1 MDIIGKCIFEYKE
14 ENNTYLIVELTTG
27 EIKIFRECDICF
39 IALKLSDRTHNCE
52 LWESECED
60 EGYSIL

>member
-1 MDIIGKCIFEYKE
+1 MDIIGKCVFEYKE

-27 EIKIFRECDICF
+27 EIKIFRECNICF
-39 IALKLSDRTHNCE
+39 TALKLTNTSHNCE
-52 LWESECED
+52 VWESECED